1 MKIKSI
7 LIALLLM
14 ASTVASAQ
22 YLNVKME
29 DGTYRS
35 YKVTPDTKVSLGEK
49 AGAEIVESPHTAT
62 VNGQT
67 VTVNL
72 ADDILANDVA
82 VNVYVEGEVVKIKA
96 VSALNKEL
104 MCIWNNHV
112 ETPNPDVPN
121 GFYTFTIPDISTD
134 MVATVEY
141 RQPTYTVRFNL
152 NGHGGLAPTD
162 KIVAYGQAFT
172 APENPTASNFAFWCW
187 CTDEDCTT
195 PFDFSKGTTTD
206 ITLYAKWTDGI
217 NGHAYVELAG
227 YKWATENVGE
237 CAGMLLCPIGGNN
250 HVNKNDWN
258 YYFYHQEWSNE
269 FYQTNYPALEAA
281 RSWGSE
287 TDEDGITHSWHIP
300 SKEQWLALINECFS
314 TWTESYSLQT
324 SPFYGKPGCIIY
336 QPQTEEDKGRYSES
350 SNGYSPA
357 TVPHIFLPAAGIY
370 HFKTKHGEPDEID
383 HQGSIAYFWA
393 SELGYCFRF
402 KRGEKGYYGSFW
414 ELDATTIRPVSE

>member
-1 MKIKSI
+1 MKIKLVLS
-7 LIALLLM
+7 ALLLM
-14 ASTVASAQ
+14 ANTMASAQ
-22 YLNVKME
+22 YLNIQME
-29 DGTYRS
+29 GGTSRS

-187 CTDEDCTT
+187 CTDAECTT
-195 PFDFSKGTTTD
+195 PFDFSKGTTAD
-206 ITLYAKWTDGI
+206 ITLYAKWTQGI

-227 YKWATENVGE
+227 YKWATENVGV
-237 CAGMLLCPIGGNN
+237 CDWLVPIGPGINDDEGNEWG
-250 HVNKNDWN
+250 D
-258 YYFYHQEWSNE
+258 YYYRQEWFRYNP
-269 FYQTNYPALEAA
+269 YQDCCYNAMEAA
-281 RSWGSE
+281 QSWGSE
-287 TDEDGITHSWHIP
+287 TDEDGITHSWNLP
-300 SKEQWLALINECFS
+300 SKEQWLALIDQCFS

-324 SPFYGKPGCIIY
+324 SPFYGRPGCIIY
-336 QPQTEEDKGRYSES
+336 QPKTDADKGRYSKS
-350 SNGYSPA
+350 SDGYSPA
-357 TVPHIFLPAAGIY
+357 TVPHIFLPAAGMFHY
-370 HFKTKHGEPDEID
+370 KR
-383 HQGSIAYFWA
+383 GSLVNRFGSPHAAYFWA
-393 SELGYCFRF
+393 LEIGVCFCFGSEA
-402 KRGEKGYYGSFW
+402 KGDYGSYW
-414 ELDATTIRPVSE
+414 EHGATTIRPVSE

>member
-1 MKIKSI
+1 MKIKLVLS
-7 LIALLLM
+7 ALLLM
-14 ASTVASAQ
+14 ANTMASAQ
-22 YLNVKME
+22 YLNIQME
-29 DGTYRS
+29 GGTSRS
-35 YKVTPDTKVSLGEK
+35 YKITPDTKVSLGEK

-96 VSALNKEL
+96 VSASNKEL

-217 NGHAYVELAG
+217 NGHAYVDLAG
-227 YKWATENVGE
+227 YKWATENVRNCGFRNGE
-237 CAGMLLCPIGGNN
+237 FDTQG
-250 HVNKNDWN
+250 
-258 YYFYHQEWSNE
+258 YFYYAGTMAEG
-269 FYQTNYPALEAA
+269 AA
-281 RSWGSE
+281 KSWGSE
-287 TDEDGITHSWHIP
+287 SDHNWVLP
-300 SKEQWLALINECFS
+300 SMEQWEKLKNECHWE
-314 TWTESYSLQT
+314 WTASYSLRT
-324 SPFYGKPGCIIY
+324 SPDYGKPGYIVY
-336 QPQTEEDKGRYSES
+336 QTQTDSN
-350 SNGYSPA
+350 NGYSPA
-357 TVPHIFLPAAGIY
+357 TVPHIFLPAAGGYLTNSSGITG
-370 HFKTKHGEPDEID
+370 FV
-383 HQGSIAYFWA
+383 HQN
-393 SELGYCFRF
+393 R
-402 KRGEKGYYGSFW
+402 RGYYWMIYNGSECLYFSSDFITW
-414 ELDATTIRPVSE
+414 HSVGLSTDAMSVRPIAQ